1 MAGEVLLVCE
11 REVHLYRA
19 GKSMNEAQYSVDVP
33 TVLFC
38 CVKIVF

>member
-1 MAGEVLLVCE
+1 MVGEMLLVHK
-11 REVHLYRA
+11 REVHLYRV
-19 GKSMNEAQYSVDVP
+19 GKYTNEAQYSLDVP